1 METSL
6 HRDLKA
12 LYADKEA
19 EFEVTLGRYRID
31 VVSGGQLVEIQHGSL
46 AAIRDKVQKL
56 LEKHRVLVVKPIVVK
71 KRLVKRSV
79 KGGPVTDRRLSPKR
93 GGILDLFDEM
103 VYFTRAF
110 PHKRLTLDVP
120 LVEVEEWRYPG
131 HGRRRR
137 WRRGDQEVED
147 RKLVRVDRAYRFR
160 TASDLLGLITCP
172 LPRPF
177 DTGQLAVGLGVE
189 RWFAQRIA
197 YCLRKIGALGE
208 VGKRGNARL
217 YEFAGTGEK
226 RRLIPVRKSLSEA
239 CEVPMV
245 NVR

>member
-12 LYADKEA
+12 LYADEEA
-19 EFEVTLGRYRID
+19 KFEVKLGRYRID
-31 VVSGGQLVEIQHGSL
+31 VVSGDQLVEIQHGSL
-46 AAIRDKVQKL
+46 AAIRDKVRKL
-56 LEKHRVLVVKPIVVK
+56 LEKHRMLVVKPIVVK
-71 KRLVKRSV
+71 KRLIKQSA
-79 KGGPVTDRRLSPKR
+79 KGGPITGRRLSPKR
-93 GGILDLFDEM
+93 GQILDLFDEL

-110 PHKRLTLDVP
+110 PHQRLTLDVP

-137 WRRGDQEVED
+137 WRRGDHEVED
-147 RKLVRVDRAYRFR
+147 RKLVRVERVYRLR
-160 TASDLLGLITCP
+160 TASDLCGLITCP

-177 DTGQLAVGLGVE
+177 DTGQLAGGLGVE

-217 YEFAGTGEK
+217 YEFAGSREK
-226 RRLIPVRKSLSEA
+226 RRLIPVGKSLA
-239 CEVPMV
+239 KPCEVPIV
-245 NVR
+245 TVR